1 MRSPKNTNKKNLLT
15 DKHYQKFSIS
25 IISTSTSRN
34 TNIAFPCKLCNKNIN
49 DNDAAIQSDI
59 CQFWVHLRCNK
70 LNLVDYKYLQGS
82 ADPWFCLSCCSTI
95 LTFGNFT
102 DKDLSY
108 LVFIKNY
115 IEISNKNSFD
125 HLKPPPNGAL
135 LFLLNLIIPPQSNK
149 LILKMLR
156 ILDTLILS
164 KSISRFSIAAF
175 ELSHYEPLSG
185 HQCRLHQILCPRV
198 QL

>member
-15 DKHYQKFSIS
+15 DKHKKFSIS
-25 IISTSTSRN
+25 IICTSTSRN

-49 DNDAAIQSDI
+49 DRDAAIQCDI

-95 LTFGNFT
+95 LTFGHFT

-125 HLKPPPNGAL
+125 HLKPPPNLAL
-135 LFLLNLIIPPQSNK
+135 LFNQFNNSSSEQQIDPENVVN
-149 LILKMLR
+149 
-156 ILDTLILS
+156 
-164 KSISRFSIAAF
+164 SRYFDIVQIYF
-175 ELSHYEPLSG
+175 
-185 HQCRLHQILCPRV
+185 QFLHCCF
-198 QL
+198 

>member
-49 DNDAAIQSDI
+49 DSDAAIQSDI

-108 LVFIKNY
+108 LVFIKSY

-135 LFLLNLIIPPQSNK
+135 LFSQFNNSSSEQQIDPENVEN
-149 LILKMLR
+149 
-156 ILDTLILS
+156 
-164 KSISRFSIAAF
+164 SRYFDIVQIYF
-175 ELSHYEPLSG
+175 
-185 HQCRLHQILCPRV
+185 QILHRCFWIESLWAP
-198 QL
+198 LWPPM